1 MFFILFF
8 CQNFF
13 VFSLALFIL
22 CFERIRIYQQLTT
35 KELKEKREK
44 SIGVYRP
51 SWRNGWRAIQVSV
64 LRLRR
69 GQRCR
74 RDTSTPTHDHC
85 RRLVRVLDP
94 EQLQHTER
102 QTDAS
107 WNILFLFVVFWL
119 TQMIGTHFQRFFAS
133 HQQSNFLCFAM
144 FQKSKRVDSMSERQQ
159 QNGFEKKKKTK
170 NQKKNLKKNI
180 PNIASASLFPLFHVF
195 IKSKQFSAPLNNKII
210 NTIVNRDKNKNRQKK
225 NEKKKK
231 TSAMFKQN
239 GAQTKQQASTQSFDS
254 CHSCKHT
261 QLWSC
266 GGVSHTHTRPHHKRK
281 NTRQHNSHFENDIF
295 VLFAVLVLHF
305 WQRDERFKMRTRVFY
320 CLFLLLFSVTSCLL
334 TNKQN
339 K

>member
-1 MFFILFF
+1 MCTVRVGETNGEQFWFRFFAFVEVRDVAETRPHPRTITAAVWFEF
-8 CQNFF
+8 WTRNNYNIQRDRQTRHGTFFF
-13 VFSLALFIL
+13 VFF
-22 CFERIRIYQQLTT
+22 
-35 KELKEKREK
+35 
-44 SIGVYRP
+44 
-51 SWRNGWRAIQVSV
+51 
-64 LRLRR
+64 
-69 GQRCR
+69 
-74 RDTSTPTHDHC
+74 
-85 RRLVRVLDP
+85 
-94 EQLQHTER
+94 
-102 QTDAS
+102 
-107 WNILFLFVVFWL
+107 FLWL

>member
-1 MFFILFF
+1 MNYFLVFFILFF

-107 WNILFLFVVFWL
+107 WNILFRLLLLVAHPNDWHTL
-119 TQMIGTHFQRFFAS
+119 STFF
-133 HQQSNFLCFAM
+133 
-144 FQKSKRVDSMSERQQ
+144 RVS
-159 QNGFEKKKKTK
+159 
-170 NQKKNLKKNI
+170 
-180 PNIASASLFPLFHVF
+180 SAIEFSLFRDV
-195 IKSKQFSAPLNNKII
+195 SKI
-210 NTIVNRDKNKNRQKK
+210 
-225 NEKKKK
+225 
-231 TSAMFKQN
+231 
-239 GAQTKQQASTQSFDS
+239 
-254 CHSCKHT
+254 
-261 QLWSC
+261 
-266 GGVSHTHTRPHHKRK
+266 
-281 NTRQHNSHFENDIF
+281 
-295 VLFAVLVLHF
+295 
-305 WQRDERFKMRTRVFY
+305 
-320 CLFLLLFSVTSCLL
+320 
-334 TNKQN
+334 
-339 K
+339 